1 MSQIM
6 IKLILG
12 IIMSTSAFII
22 VKKILNYEE
31 KYNPDIL
38 KILGAILLITSP
50 NFILY
55 DVEYNI
61 MYTLMVYTIMAISFK
76 YIFKTDITSSI
87 LSCGFVMLLTAF
99 ADILVTTIETVFFT
113 YEQVRNL
120 WYINLI
126 NNIIVSI
133 ICVLII
139 QNRNIVKIIRFFIE
153 KIEKSNKLKGAFF
166 TILVIFVLAIL
177 YYNVTS
183 IFKINTQYI
192 MTIAVILIFF
202 ILYYIYIDERNN
214 YERLKDEYNIVF
226 SYFQTFEDW
235 IDNEQL
241 YRHELKNNLSIIR
254 NMTSKKTVK
263 NKIDD
268 MLNMSII
275 INDKDIEI
283 LKEIPNGGL
292 KGLLYYKLAI
302 AKKKKINI
310 VIEVSPKIKED
321 LNHIKDSVMKN
332 TCILLGIY
340 IDNAIE
346 AAMNTKQKNITI
358 EIYKIENN
366 INFVISNTY
375 SKMIPIEKMTKK
387 GFSTKG
393 KERGKGLYFANK
405 LIKKEEQIDS
415 EQTYMNNYFIQKV
428 IIK

>member
-1 MSQIM
+1 MSLII

-31 KYNPDIL
+31 KISIF
-38 KILGAILLITSP
+38 KIIGAILLITSP

-55 DVEYNI
+55 NVEYNI

-87 LSCGFVMLLTAF
+87 LSCGFVMLFTAF
-99 ADILVTTIETVFFT
+99 ADILVTTIEIGFFT

-120 WYINLI
+120 WYINLV

-133 ICVLII
+133 ICILII
-139 QNRNIVKIIRFFIE
+139 QNRKVAKIIRFFIV
-153 KIEKSNKLKGAFF
+153 KIEKNNKIKGIFF
-166 TILVIFVLAIL
+166 TILVIIVLSIL

-202 ILYYIYIDERNN
+202 ILYYIYIDERNS

-254 NMTSKKTVK
+254 SMTSKKAVK
-263 NKIDD
+263 DKIDE
-268 MLNMSII
+268 MLNMSITI
-275 INDKDIEI
+275 DDKDIEI
-283 LKEIPNGGL
+283 LKDIPNGGL

-302 AKKKKINI
+302 AKKQNINI
-310 VIEVSPKIKED
+310 VIEVSPKIKEN
-321 LNHIKDSVMKN
+321 LNNINDNIMKYA
-332 TCILLGIY
+332 CIILGIY

-346 AAMNTKQKNITI
+346 ATMSAEQKNITI
-358 EIYKIENN
+358 EVYKIEKS

-375 SKMIPIEKMTKK
+375 SKMIPVEKMVKK

-393 KERGKGLYFANK
+393 KQRGKGLYFASK
-405 LIKKEEQIDS
+405 LIRREEHLNS
-415 EQTYMNNYFIQKV
+415 EQTYMNNYFIQKL